1 MLSLSP
7 RSGTLNLKATNP
19 KEDFF
24 ASYFCIIPFFCGL
37 SPLIIMYFPLLF
49 NEMTFHFT
57 LCAFTLCV
65 FNFNNIADSS
75 ELLLFF

>member
-1 MLSLSP
+1 MLSPSP
-7 RSGTLNLKATNP
+7 RSGKPNLKATDP
-19 KEDFF
+19 REDFF

-49 NEMTFHFT
+49 NEKTFHFT

-65 FNFNNIADSS
+65 FNFNNITDSS